1 MKSKIKIMI
10 LIILMFLA
18 ICLAIVLVFKK
29 YVVGTGTTVD
39 QKWIRNWVETP
50 VCTPPCWEN
59 ITPNKTI
66 IDDVPRLLS
75 QVEGFSNITEP
86 ELVVPP
92 VSRCVTWDAQY
103 IQGGSGG
110 VGSICTNSET
120 DDFVGEINLVI
131 DYYNPQIRIKDIQ
144 KKFGDPT
151 YFGIY
156 KEQQFCY
163 PGLVYQDKG
172 MILIL
177 QDINLCRRIKITENM
192 KVGLIYFMDPNNP
205 KLLGKFGPEK
215 DGVLYQ
221 WKGYTYY
228 PPKP

>member
-1 MKSKIKIMI
+1 MKPTNKTVIPII
-10 LIILMFLA
+10 LILLA
-18 ICLAIVLVFKK
+18 ICLALVLIMKN
-29 YVVGTGTTVD
+29 YVERTNTTVD

-66 IDDVPRLLS
+66 IDDVPKLLS

-92 VSRCVTWDAQY
+92 VSKCVTWDAQY

-120 DDFVGEINLVI
+120 DDFVVEIYLFI
-131 DYYNPQIRIKDIQ
+131 DYFKPEIRIKDIQ
-144 KKFGDPT
+144 KNFGDPSQ
-151 YFGIY
+151 FGIY

-172 MILIL
+172 MIIIL
-177 QDINLCRRIKITENM
+177 QDSNFCRRIKITENM
-192 KVGLIYFMDPNNP
+192 NVKLIYFMDPNNP
-205 KLLGKFGPEK
+205 KLLGKFGPKK
-215 DGVLYQ
+215 DGALYQ
-221 WKGYTYY
+221 WRGYTYY
-228 PPKP
+228 SPKP